1 MNEFLSQLPMFSLVL
16 TLGAYQIGLFFQK
29 KWRSP
34 LCNPLLISVALIVA
48 VLLVTGF
55 SVEQYQ
61 LDMKIFS
68 WLITPA
74 TVALAVPLYEHLQKL
89 KKNLP
94 AILAGVAAGAIAA
107 LASVFALCAVFSLDK
122 QTTVSLLPKSITTAI
137 GMAVSGQNGGIEAL
151 TSLVIAFT
159 GIVGC
164 VTGPILCKLLKLE
177 HPVAQGVAF
186 GTAAHVIGTA
196 KASELGSIQGAVS
209 SLSLAVAGIL
219 TALLFPLVVSWI

>member
-1 MNEFLSQLPMFSLVL
+1 MNEFLSQLPLFSLVL
-16 TLGAYQIGLFFQK
+16 TIGAYQIGLLCQK

-34 LCNPLLISVALIVA
+34 LCNPLLISVALVVG
-48 VLLVTGF
+48 VLLATGF

-74 TVALAVPLYEHLQKL
+74 TVALAVPLYQQLQKL

-94 AILAGVAAGAIAA
+94 AILAGVAAGAITA
-107 LASVFALCAVFSLDK
+107 LGSVLGLCALFSLDK
-122 QTTVSLLPKSITTAI
+122 QTTVSLLPESITTAI
-137 GMAVSGQNGGIEAL
+137 GMVISGQNGGIEAL

-164 VTGPILCKLLKLE
+164 ITGPVLCKLLKLD
-177 HPVAQGVAF
+177 HPIAQGVSF
-186 GTAAHVIGTA
+186 GTAAHVIGTS
-196 KASELGSIQGAVS
+196 KASERGPMQGAVS
-209 SLSLAVAGIL
+209 SLSLVVAGIL
-219 TALLFPLVVSWI
+219 TAVLFPLVVSLI

>member
-1 MNEFLSQLPMFSLVL
+1 MNEFLSQLPLFSLVL
-16 TLGAYQIGLFFQK
+16 TLGAYQIGLLFQK
-29 KWRSP
+29 KWKTP

-74 TVALAVPLYEHLQKL
+74 TVSLAVPLYLQMQKL

-94 AILAGVAAGAIAA
+94 AILAGVAAGAITG
-107 LASVFALCAVFSLDK
+107 LASVFGLCALFSLDR
-122 QTTVSLLPKSITTAI
+122 QTTISLLPKSITTAI
-137 GMAVSGQNGGIEAL
+137 GMVISGQNGGIEAL

-159 GIVGC
+159 GIFGSIVG
-164 VTGPILCKLLKLE
+164 PMLCKLLKLD
-177 HPVAQGVAF
+177 HPIAQGVAF
-186 GTAAHVIGTA
+186 GTSAHVIGTA

-219 TALLFPLVVSWI
+219 TAILFPLVVSLL

>member
-1 MNEFLSQLPMFSLVL
+1 MNEFLSQLPLFSLVL
-16 TLGAYQIGLFFQK
+16 TIGAYQIGLFFQR
-29 KWRSP
+29 KWKTP

-48 VLLVTGF
+48 VMLVTGF
-55 SVEQYQ
+55 PVETYQ
-61 LDMKIFS
+61 ADMKIFS

-74 TVALAVPLYEHLQKL
+74 TVALAVPLYQQLQRL

-107 LASVFALCAVFSLDK
+107 LGSVFALCALFGLDR

-137 GMAVSGQNGGIEAL
+137 GMVISGQNGGIEAL

-164 VTGPILCKLLKLE
+164 VTGPVLCKLLKLD
-177 HPVAQGVAF
+177 HPIAQGVAF
-186 GTAAHVIGTA
+186 GTSAHVIGTS

-209 SLSLAVAGIL
+209 SLSLVTAGIL
-219 TALLFPLVVSWI
+219 TAILFPLVVSLL

>member
-29 KWRSP
+29 KWKSP

-61 LDMKIFS
+61 VDMKIFS

-74 TVALAVPLYEHLQKL
+74 TVALAVPLYEQLQKL

-137 GMAVSGQNGGIEAL
+137 GMVISGQNGGIEAL

-186 GTAAHVIGTA
+186 GTSSHVIGTA

-219 TALLFPLVVSWI
+219 TAILFPLIVSLI

>member
-29 KWRSP
+29 KWKSP

-61 LDMKIFS
+61 VDMKIFS

-74 TVALAVPLYEHLQKL
+74 TVALAVPLYEQLQKL

-137 GMAVSGQNGGIEAL
+137 GMVISGQNGGIEAL

-164 VTGPILCKLLKLE
+164 ITGPILCKLLKLE

-186 GTAAHVIGTA
+186 GTSSHVIGTA

-219 TALLFPLVVSWI
+219 TAILFPLIVSLI

>member
-1 MNEFLSQLPMFSLVL
+1 MNDFLSQLPMFSLVL
-16 TLGAYQIGLFFQK
+16 TLGAYQIGLLFQK

-61 LDMKIFS
+61 VDMKIFS

-137 GMAVSGQNGGIEAL
+137 GMVVSGQNGGIEAL

-164 VTGPILCKLLKLE
+164 ITGPILCKLLKLE

-219 TALLFPLVVSWI
+219 TALLFPLIVSLI

>member
-1 MNEFLSQLPMFSLVL
+1 MNEFLSQLPLFSLVL
-16 TLGAYQIGLFFQK
+16 TIGAYQIGLFFQR
-29 KWRSP
+29 KWKTP

-48 VLLVTGF
+48 VMLVTGF
-55 SVEQYQ
+55 SVETYQ
-61 LDMKIFS
+61 ADMKIFS

-74 TVALAVPLYEHLQKL
+74 TVALAAPLYQQLQRL

-107 LASVFALCAVFSLDK
+107 LGSVFALCALFGLDR

-137 GMAVSGQNGGIEAL
+137 GMVISGQNGGIEAL

-164 VTGPILCKLLKLE
+164 VTGPILCKLLKLD
-177 HPVAQGVAF
+177 HPIAQGVAF
-186 GTAAHVIGTA
+186 GTSAHVIGTS

-209 SLSLAVAGIL
+209 SLSLVTAGIL
-219 TALLFPLVVSWI
+219 TAILFPLVVSLL

>member
-1 MNEFLSQLPMFSLVL
+1 MNEFLSQLPLFSLVL
-16 TLGAYQIGLFFQK
+16 TIGAYQIGLFFQRK
-29 KWRSP
+29 CKTP

-48 VLLVTGF
+48 VMLVTGF
-55 SVEQYQ
+55 SVETYQ
-61 LDMKIFS
+61 ADMKIFS

-74 TVALAVPLYEHLQKL
+74 TVALAVPLYQQLQKL

-107 LASVFALCAVFSLDK
+107 LASVFALCALFGLDR

-137 GMAVSGQNGGIEAL
+137 GMVISGQNGGIEAL

-164 VTGPILCKLLKLE
+164 VTGPILCKLLKLD
-177 HPVAQGVAF
+177 HPIAQGVAF
-186 GTAAHVIGTA
+186 GTSAHVIGTS

-219 TALLFPLVVSWI
+219 TALLFPFVVSLL

>member
-1 MNEFLSQLPMFSLVL
+1 MNEFLSQLPLFSLVL
-16 TLGAYQIGLFFQK
+16 TIGAYQIGLFFQRK
-29 KWRSP
+29 CKTP

-48 VLLVTGF
+48 VMLVTGF
-55 SVEQYQ
+55 SVETYQ
-61 LDMKIFS
+61 ADMKIFS

-74 TVALAVPLYEHLQKL
+74 TVALAVPLYQQLQRL

-94 AILAGVAAGAIAA
+94 AILAGVAAGAVAA
-107 LASVFALCAVFSLDK
+107 LGSVFALCALFGLDR

-137 GMAVSGQNGGIEAL
+137 GMVISGQNGGIEAL

-164 VTGPILCKLLKLE
+164 VTGPILCKLLKLD
-177 HPVAQGVAF
+177 HPIAQGVAF
-186 GTAAHVIGTA
+186 GTSAHVIGTS

-209 SLSLAVAGIL
+209 SLSLVVAGIL
-219 TALLFPLVVSWI
+219 TAVLFPFVVTLL

>member
-29 KWRSP
+29 KWKSP

-48 VLLVTGF
+48 VLLVTGL

-61 LDMKIFS
+61 VDMKIFS

-74 TVALAVPLYEHLQKL
+74 TVALAVPLYEQLQKL

-137 GMAVSGQNGGIEAL
+137 GMVISGQNGGIEAL

-164 VTGPILCKLLKLE
+164 ITGPMLCKLLKLE

-186 GTAAHVIGTA
+186 GISSHVIGTA

-219 TALLFPLVVSWI
+219 TAILFPLIVSLI

>member
-1 MNEFLSQLPMFSLVL
+1 MNEFLSQLPLFSLVL
-16 TLGAYQIGLFFQK
+16 TIGAYQIGLFFQR
-29 KWRSP
+29 KWKTP

-48 VLLVTGF
+48 VMLVTGF
-55 SVEQYQ
+55 SVETYQ
-61 LDMKIFS
+61 ADMKIFS

-74 TVALAVPLYEHLQKL
+74 TVALAVPLYQQLQRL

-107 LASVFALCAVFSLDK
+107 LGSVFALCALFGLDR

-137 GMAVSGQNGGIEAL
+137 GMVISGQNGGIEAL

-164 VTGPILCKLLKLE
+164 VTGPVLCKLLKLD
-177 HPVAQGVAF
+177 HPIAQGVAF
-186 GTAAHVIGTA
+186 GTSAHVIGTS

-209 SLSLAVAGIL
+209 SLSLVTAGIL
-219 TALLFPLVVSWI
+219 TAILFPLVVSLL

>member
-1 MNEFLSQLPMFSLVL
+1 MNDFLSQLPLFSLVL
-16 TLGAYQIGLFFQK
+16 TIGAYQIGLLCQK
-29 KWRSP
+29 KWKTP

-61 LDMKIFS
+61 VDMKIFS

-74 TVALAVPLYEHLQKL
+74 TVALAVPLYEQLQKL

-94 AILAGVAAGAIAA
+94 AILAGVAAGAITA
-107 LASVFALCAVFSLDK
+107 LASVFALCAVFSLDR

-137 GMAVSGQNGGIEAL
+137 GMVISGQNGGIEAL

-164 VTGPILCKLLKLE
+164 VVGPILCKLLKLE

-186 GTAAHVIGTA
+186 GTSAHVIGTA
-196 KASELGSIQGAVS
+196 KASEFGDIQGAVS
-209 SLSLAVAGIL
+209 SLSLAVAGVL
-219 TALLFPLVVSWI
+219 TALLFPLVVSLI

>member
-1 MNEFLSQLPMFSLVL
+1 MNEFLSQLPLFSLVL
-16 TLGAYQIGLFFQK
+16 TIGAYQIGLFFQR
-29 KWRSP
+29 KWKTP

-48 VLLVTGF
+48 VMQVTGF
-55 SVEQYQ
+55 PVETYQ
-61 LDMKIFS
+61 AYMKIFS

-74 TVALAVPLYEHLQKL
+74 TVALAAPLYQQLQRL

-107 LASVFALCAVFSLDK
+107 LGSVFALCALFGLDR

-137 GMAVSGQNGGIEAL
+137 GMVISGQNGGIEAL

-164 VTGPILCKLLKLE
+164 VTGPILCKLLKLD
-177 HPVAQGVAF
+177 HPIAQGVAF
-186 GTAAHVIGTA
+186 GTSAHVIGTS

-209 SLSLAVAGIL
+209 SLSLVTAGIL
-219 TALLFPLVVSWI
+219 TAVLFPFVVTLL

>member
-1 MNEFLSQLPMFSLVL
+1 MNEFLSQLPLFSLVL
-16 TLGAYQIGLFFQK
+16 TIGAYQIGLFFQR
-29 KWRSP
+29 KWKTP

-48 VLLVTGF
+48 VMLVTGF
-55 SVEQYQ
+55 SVETYQ
-61 LDMKIFS
+61 ADMKIFS

-74 TVALAVPLYEHLQKL
+74 TVALAAPLYQQLQRL

-107 LASVFALCAVFSLDK
+107 LASVFALCALFGLDK

-137 GMAVSGQNGGIEAL
+137 GMVISGQNGGIEAL

-164 VTGPILCKLLKLE
+164 VTGPILCKLLKLD
-177 HPVAQGVAF
+177 HPIAQGVAF
-186 GTAAHVIGTA
+186 GTSAHVIGTS

-209 SLSLAVAGIL
+209 SLSLVTAGIL
-219 TALLFPLVVSWI
+219 TAILFPLVVSLL

>member
-1 MNEFLSQLPMFSLVL
+1 MNEFLSQLPLFSLVL
-16 TLGAYQIGLFFQK
+16 TIGAYQIGLFFQR
-29 KWRSP
+29 KWKTP

-48 VLLVTGF
+48 VMLVTGF
-55 SVEQYQ
+55 SVETYQ
-61 LDMKIFS
+61 ADMKIFS

-74 TVALAVPLYEHLQKL
+74 TVALAVPLYQQMQKL

-107 LASVFALCAVFSLDK
+107 LGSVFALCALFGLDR

-137 GMAVSGQNGGIEAL
+137 GMVISGQNGGIEAL

-164 VTGPILCKLLKLE
+164 VTGPVLCKLLKLD
-177 HPVAQGVAF
+177 HPIAQGVAF
-186 GTAAHVIGTA
+186 GTSAHVIGTS

-209 SLSLAVAGIL
+209 SLSLVTAGIL
-219 TALLFPLVVSWI
+219 TAILFPLVVSLL

>member
-1 MNEFLSQLPMFSLVL
+1 MNEFLSQLPLFSLVL
-16 TLGAYQIGLFFQK
+16 TIGAYQIGLFFQR
-29 KWRSP
+29 KWKTP

-48 VLLVTGF
+48 VMLVTGF
-55 SVEQYQ
+55 SVETYQ
-61 LDMKIFS
+61 ADMKIFS

-74 TVALAVPLYEHLQKL
+74 TVALAAPLYQQLQRL

-107 LASVFALCAVFSLDK
+107 LGSVFALCALFGLDR

-137 GMAVSGQNGGIEAL
+137 GMVISGQNGGIEAL

-164 VTGPILCKLLKLE
+164 VTGPVLCKLLKLD
-177 HPVAQGVAF
+177 HPIAQGVAF
-186 GTAAHVIGTA
+186 GTSAHVIGTS

-219 TALLFPLVVSWI
+219 TAILFPFMVSLL

>member
-29 KWRSP
+29 KWKSP

-55 SVEQYQ
+55 SAEQYQ
-61 LDMKIFS
+61 VDMKIFS

-74 TVALAVPLYEHLQKL
+74 TVALAVPLYEQLQKL

-94 AILAGVAAGAIAA
+94 AILAGVAAGAVAA

-137 GMAVSGQNGGIEAL
+137 GMVISGQNGGIEAL

-159 GIVGC
+159 GILGSVI
-164 VTGPILCKLLKLE
+164 GPVLCKLFKLR
-177 HPVAQGVAF
+177 HPIAQGVAF
-186 GTAAHVIGTA
+186 GTSAHVIGTA

-209 SLSLAVAGIL
+209 SLSLAVAGII
-219 TALLFPLVVSWI
+219 TAVVFPLVTELL